1 VRCPS
6 CATAGTCTTPTI
18 RHAERILKAA
28 AYTYV
33 AQSLMSLLNIWAWLR
48 FLRR

>member
-1 VRCPS
+1 
-6 CATAGTCTTPTI
+6 
-18 RHAERILKAA
+18 A